1 MNDSVKSDQVAGGEN
16 DAAPVNESEIT
27 GQGPGND
34 AGTSSGAEP
43 EDGGA
48 PPEDLES
55 ALNEAQDEVN
65 RLRDAA
71 LRAHAEMEN
80 VRRRAERD
88 VQKAHKFS
96 LERVMIDLLE
106 VVDSMER
113 GLLAADAEQ
122 VSVEQLKEGTEL
134 THRLLD
140 KVLAKHGLTEIAP
153 HGETFNPE
161 FHEALS
167 MLPTNEAAPDTVVQ
181 VVQKGY
187 LLNDRL
193 IRPAR
198 VIVARQSD

>member
-16 DAAPVNESEIT
+16 DAAPDNESET
-27 GQGPGND
+27 TAQGPGPD
-34 AGTSSGAEP
+34 SGASSGAEP
-43 EDGGA
+43 GESSA
-48 PPEDLES
+48 PAEDLAS
-55 ALNEAQDEVN
+55 ALNEAQEEVN

-167 MLPTNEAAPDTVVQ
+167 MLPTDEAAPDTVVQ

-198 VIVARQSD
+198 VIVARQPG